1 MIKFLYSAPMT
12 TILVGPEQERFA
24 VHKALLCNKSKYFTK
39 ALTGSFEESKTGI
52 VKLDD
57 VSPVLFRIFVTWIYD
72 NVIRYTAPDDSHNL
86 EEDFESIK
94 DCSIGNRNE
103 PDRDGDVPST
113 WPYWALIGL
122 YLLGDRFDAQLFRV
136 ETIDALS
143 NAHDKQDHGMSFE
156 EHNYICKNTSAR
168 SPLRQFAIHRIA
180 YTSVF
185 RTKDLKDWSK
195 LPSEYLAQVMI
206 KMGMR
211 MPSELC
217 GGCYKTG
224 LEENQAK
231 DLQDL
236 GMSSETDEA
245 PYDNDMCFY
254 HEHANEEERELCRD
268 LRNTSDT
275 D

>member
-1 MIKFLYSAPMT
+1 MT
-12 TILVGPEQERFA
+12 IILVGSEQERFV

-86 EEDFESIK
+86 EEDFESIR
-94 DCSIGNRNE
+94 DCSICDWKE
-103 PDRDGDVPST
+103 QDRDGDVPGT

-122 YLLGDRFDAQLFRV
+122 YLLGDRFDAQQFRIG
-136 ETIDALS
+136 TIDALS
-143 NAHDKQDHGMSFE
+143 DALDKQDHGMTSR
-156 EHNYICKNTSAR
+156 EHNYSCKNTSAR
-168 SPLRQFAIHRIA
+168 SPLRQFAIHRMA
-180 YTSVF
+180 HTTVF
-185 RTKDLKDWSK
+185 KTKDLEYWSE
-195 LPSEYLAQVMI
+195 LPGEYLAQVMI
-206 KMGMR
+206 EMGMR

-217 GGCYKTG
+217 GGCYKRG
-224 LEENQAK
+224 LVENEAK

-245 PYDNDMCFY
+245 PYDKDMCFY

-268 LRNTSDT
+268 LRNMGDT

>member
-1 MIKFLYSAPMT
+1 MEFLYSAPMT
-12 TILVGPEQERFA
+12 TILVGSEQERFV

-57 VSPVLFRIFVTWIYD
+57 VSPVLFRIFVTWLYD

-86 EEDFESIK
+86 EEDLGSIK
-94 DCSIGNRNE
+94 SCDTCSQNA

-113 WPYWALIGL
+113 WPYCALIEL
-122 YLLGDRFDAQLFRV
+122 YLFGDRFDAQQFRV

-143 NAHDKQDHGMSFE
+143 YALDKQDNGMSFE
-156 EHNYICKNTSAR
+156 EHYYICKNTSAR
-168 SPLRQFAIHRIA
+168 SPLRQFAIHRMA
-180 YTSVF
+180 YTTIF
-185 RTKDLKDWSK
+185 KTEELEIWSE

-206 KMGMR
+206 EMGMR
-211 MPSELC
+211 MPGELC
-217 GGCYKTG
+217 GGCYKRG
-224 LEENQAK
+224 LEENEAT

-254 HEHANEEERELCRD
+254 HEHANEEERERCRD
-268 LRNTSDT
+268 LRNTGDT